1 MSDRENLKGKTNMKR
16 RSFLATSA
24 AAGGTLL
31 LPKAY
36 AQAQTTPTIP
46 EVNVRFG
53 GFAVTNHAWTVL
65 ASQKGFLGNVGIT
78 MDGGA
83 PRALLETQ
91 VVPSLMNGELDI
103 TSYWFGLAIQ
113 QLDRVPNLH
122 PILVYSYFR
131 GNTIVGR
138 PDLYKSVDEFV
149 AEGMDW
155 PEAAAAAVEQM
166 RGKRFAIT
174 ASPSTYP
181 WNEFALGMGNMS
193 MADTETVPVEDPRA
207 VQLAISNNVDFAA
220 PGGAVQVYQLQF
232 QAGWKPIISTRQ
244 MLEHMP
250 SGTGSPLNSLL
261 NYDLIQ
267 TTTEYLEN
275 NRDTVFRFVSAMYKT
290 LDYIFG
296 ESQTQA
302 LNEYA
307 PFINAQTG
315 AQMDAESI
323 KFIFEDLDPFFQW
336 KDQSQVWENT
346 ESPLNYRNI
355 YNYQIDQFV
364 QQGTIPDKEYNLD
377 EIFRAKSIWQE
388 MSEMKAR
395 TEQIMNGITGN
406 VGPERQALLDQARFH
421 YDGFNFL
428 DAERFAVAAT
438 A

>member
-1 MSDRENLKGKTNMKR
+1 MPDRGNFIGKKNMKR
-16 RSFLATSA
+16 RNFLVTSA
-24 AAGGTLL
+24 AAGGALL
-31 LPKAY
+31 LPRTY
-36 AQAQTTPTIP
+36 ARAQTVPAIP

-65 ASQKGFLGNVGIT
+65 ASQKGFLRDVGIT
-78 MDGGA
+78 MNGGA
-83 PRALLETQ
+83 PRSLLETQ

-244 MLEHMP
+244 MLEHMT
-250 SGTGSPLNSLL
+250 GGVGSPLNSLL

-275 NRDTVFRFVSAMYKT
+275 NRDTVFRFVGAMYKT

-296 ESQTQA
+296 ENQMQA

-315 AQMDAESI
+315 AQMDADAI

-336 KDQSQVWENT
+336 KDQAEVWENT
-346 ESPLNYRNI
+346 DSPLHYRNI
-355 YNYQIDQFV
+355 YTYQINQFV
-364 QQGTIPDKEYNLD
+364 QQGTIPDKEYDLD

-388 MSEMKAR
+388 MAEMKGR
-395 TEQIMNGITGN
+395 TERMLDSLTGEI
-406 VGPERQALLDQARFH
+406 GPDRQALLDQARFH
-421 YDGFNFL
+421 YDSFNFL
-428 DAERFAVAAT
+428 DAERFAAAAT